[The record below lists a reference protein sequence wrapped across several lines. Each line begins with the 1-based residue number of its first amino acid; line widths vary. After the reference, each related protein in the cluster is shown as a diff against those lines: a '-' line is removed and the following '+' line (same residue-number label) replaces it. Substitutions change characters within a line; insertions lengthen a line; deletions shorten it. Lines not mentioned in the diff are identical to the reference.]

1 MKNKKT
7 FLILLLAQ
15 GIAYLTN
22 GQTNRQFSGS
32 QISVANQT
40 KVFADDCKEQYG
52 VLKNSYDTLAVGFD
66 SCISANEDLEQAVVL
81 LKEDLEMSKV
91 VAQSLE
97 AEKSATE
104 KALKKEVRKKRLNG
118 ALVWVV
124 SGVSAALM
132 VLYVLK

>member
-1 MKNKKT
+1 MVKSASSQTIYTINSDT
-7 FLILLLAQ
+7 VVC
-15 GIAYLTN
+15 LTEEE
-22 GQTNRQFSGS
+22 
-32 QISVANQT
+32 VD
-40 KVFADDCKEQYG
+40 KVINAFIERDMHREAF
-52 VLKNSYDTLAVGFD
+52 DTLSVGYD
-66 SCISANEDLEQAVVL
+66 ALHTANEQLEGINAIL
-81 LKEDLEMSKV
+81 ANDLEMSKV

-104 KALKKEVRKKRLNG
+104 KALKKEVRKRRLNG

>member
-1 MKNKKT
+1 MLWLCLCLVSRTYSQTTLVNNGDT
-7 FLILLLAQ
+7 
-15 GIAYLTN
+15 LTCLN
-22 GQTNRQFSGS
+22 EKELD
-32 QISVANQT
+32 
-40 KVFADDCKEQYG
+40 KVITAFIEREGCFMA
-52 VLKNSYDTLAVGFD
+52 YDTLSVGYD
-66 SCISANEDLEQAVVL
+66 ALHTANEQLEGINAIL
-81 LKEDLEMSKV
+81 ANDLEMSKV

-104 KALKKEVRKKRLNG
+104 KALKKEVRKRRLNG